1 MWKKVVG
8 RRQSASA
15 AQGVVGA
22 GVDVLPRIEGM
33 HLQPHAPGAA
43 AYQGADFEQLE
54 PDRIHMR
61 LSPLGALQ
69 RQPPQRFNQRISQR
83 RQVQPQMIAL
93 HLFRR
98 EAIGEQAFAA
108 ANSLMRFSISPRAQ

>member
-33 HLQPHAPGAA
+33 HLQPHAPGAD

-54 PDRIHMR
+54 PDRIHLR

-83 RQVQPQMIAL
+83 RQVQPQLIAL